1 MSLIVIM
8 CLAMLCLQ
16 VEALLEAVLAA
27 ARRTYGNSPGNNPGN
42 SSAQG
47 KALTESNPL
56 DEGGIRLLLQARGAD
71 AAAVRRAADEVRRLV
86 VGDVV
91 TYVVNRNINYT
102 NVCTYK

>member
-1 MSLIVIM
+1 
-8 CLAMLCLQ
+8 MLYLQ
-16 VEALLEAVLAA
+16 VEELLEAVLAA
-27 ARRTYGNSPGNNPGN
+27 ARRTYGNNLGNNLGNNPGNNPGN

-47 KALTESNPL
+47 QAQTESNPL
-56 DEGGIRLLLQARGAD
+56 DEAAIRLLLQARGAD
-71 AAAVRRAADEVRRLV
+71 AVAVRRAADQVRRLA